1 MIDETKSGERT
12 HDAHRN
18 PRFLRTDA
26 GRLGPAV
33 LPRSPAEQLE
43 PHRAPKAPRSRR
55 LPKERNSESRFGGL
69 FRFVN
74 GLMTLVL
81 MTMIATGLGYY
92 FIKGWFDAPG
102 PLAHGK
108 IFAIPPGEGVNA
120 TAERLEREGFISDR
134 RVLTAAYYWFRFNRP
149 REAKLPVMKAGEYE
163 IKKAASMRDVLD
175 ALTEGKSILYRITVA
190 EGMTSYQ
197 VVERLNANTELTGT
211 IAEVPPEG
219 SLQPDTY
226 KFSRGMSRQDLIE
239 RMQAQQRNTLQALWE
254 GRAQGLPVTTP
265 QEALILASIVE
276 KETGRSD
283 ERNRV
288 AAVFVNRMR
297 QRMRLQSDPTIV
309 YGVTGGKGALGRGI
323 LRSEIEQKTPYN
335 TYQIDGLP
343 PTPICNPG
351 RAAIEATLNPAK
363 TDELYFVANGKGG
376 HVFARTLAEHN
387 KNVASWRK
395 VERDMKEA
403 AQPSAAATAVPA
415 KGAQVLTVPGAASE
429 QPAAQEQAAPALDV
443 PRPVRKPRS

>member
-1 MIDETKSGERT
+1 
-12 HDAHRN
+12 
-18 PRFLRTDA
+18 
-26 GRLGPAV
+26 
-33 LPRSPAEQLE
+33 
-43 PHRAPKAPRSRR
+43 
-55 LPKERNSESRFGGL
+55 
-69 FRFVN
+69 
-74 GLMTLVL
+74 
-81 MTMIATGLGYY
+81 
-92 FIKGWFDAPG
+92 
-102 PLAHGK
+102 
-108 IFAIPPGEGVNA
+108 
-120 TAERLEREGFISDR
+120 
-134 RVLTAAYYWFRFNRP
+134 
-149 REAKLPVMKAGEYE
+149 MKAGEYE